1 MEDVLIKIK
10 DTGYEK
16 YFENKDMVS
25 VEELLNA
32 LEKAID
38 DKETINQ
45 EYKEFKQE
53 VEDNYKPITYAEQIG
68 HNEKDFY

>member
-32 LEKAID
+32 LEKAVD
-38 DKETINQ
+38 DKETIKQ

-53 VEDNYKPITYAEQIG
+53 VEDNYKPITMQ
-68 HNEKDFY
+68 NK

>member
-32 LEKAID
+32 LENALD
-38 DKETINQ
+38 EKETIKQ
-45 EYKEFKQE
+45 EFEEFKQE
-53 VEDNYKPITYAEQIG
+53 VEDNYKPIQENYDYELYHQ
-68 HNEKDFY
+68 

>member
-32 LEKAID
+32 LEKAVD
-38 DKETINQ
+38 DKETIKQ

-68 HNEKDFY
+68 YNEKDFY